1 MTNDTAWYTLN
12 NSYELDTPSLVVYKD
27 RIAGNI
33 RQMIQIAGGPDR
45 LYVHV
50 KTTKTPEVVQMLL
63 AAGITKFKC
72 ATIAEAEMV
81 AQAGGKHLI
90 IAHQL
95 VGPKIER
102 LIRLRQQYPAV
113 FMASLLDDAD
123 NARLHNQLFGEHGLV
138 ADVFIDINNGM
149 DRSGHLLD
157 AELLPF
163 YQLLQTL
170 SNVRSH
176 GLHVYDGH
184 IRDANFADRQRT
196 IDQGFMDVAVFLET
210 LEAND
215 LPKPMVIAGGTP
227 AFTAHAL
234 RADTYCSPGT
244 CVFWDWGYGD
254 QLTEQPFNYAA
265 LLLTRVISKPKQGLV
280 AIDLGHKGVAAEN
293 PIDKR
298 VRFLNLTGYE
308 LLSQSEEHGVLQVE
322 DWDALQVG
330 DLLYGVPYHIC
341 PTVNLYEELYV
352 AENQEVRETWQVTA
366 RKRRITV

>member
-1 MTNDTAWYTLN
+1 MTNETAWYTLN
-12 NSYELDTPSLVVYKD
+12 NSYDLDTPSLVVYKD
-27 RIAGNI
+27 RVADNI
-33 RQMIQIAGGPDR
+33 RKMIQIAGNPDR
-45 LYVHV
+45 LFVHI

-63 AAGITKFKC
+63 AADITKFKC

-102 LIRLRQQYPAV
+102 LIKLRRQYPDV

-123 NARLHNQLFGEHGLV
+123 NARQHNQLFAAHGLV
-138 ADVFIDINNGM
+138 ADVFVDINNGM
-149 DRSGHLLD
+149 DRSGHRLD
-157 AELLPF
+157 ADLLPF

-170 SNVRSH
+170 PNVRCH

-184 IRDANFADRQRT
+184 LRDASFTERQQR
-196 IDQGFMDVAVFLET
+196 IDQGFVDVAHFLET
-210 LEAND
+210 LEATG
-215 LPKPMVIAGGTP
+215 LPRPMVIAGGTP
-227 AFTAHAL
+227 TLTTHAL

-254 QLTEQPFNYAA
+254 QLTEQPFDYAA
-265 LLLTRVISKPKQGLV
+265 LLLTRVISKPKPGIV

-308 LLSQSEEHGVLQVE
+308 LLSQSEEHGVLTV
-322 DWDALQVG
+322 DNWHAIQVG

-341 PTVNLYEELYV
+341 PTVNLYEEVYV
-352 AENQEVRETWQVTA
+352 ADQHEVRETWQVTA